1 MPGLEPR
8 PCVLVA
14 AARARWEPDVL
25 AALAGARMVVL
36 RRCVDIVDLLGAAG
50 AGAADAAIV
59 AADLDG
65 LDAES
70 VRALR
75 AADVRVVAVAGT
87 ATERDRMARLGVAA
101 VDASVVVPAVEEALS
116 VAEVPP
122 RSPWAIGDD
131 RPLDDLDPA
140 TDDQAGRIVAVWG
153 AAGAPG
159 RSTVATALAAERAVS
174 GRRVV
179 LCDVDPYAGTLAQS
193 LGILDETSG
202 LLALARALNEGLF
215 DARSLTA
222 SLRSVPPGLDVL
234 TGLPRPERWVEVRAG
249 VVESVA
255 GLAASFADVVLDC
268 GFGLGDPGSSS
279 TPERVT
285 DEAIA
290 CADHVVVVGSAEPTG
305 LSRLA
310 RALVELDESG
320 TASAG
325 VPVTVV
331 VNRMRASLGWRLDDV
346 AGMVADVAPGAALFF
361 WPYERA
367 ALDRASVRGVA
378 LPELGDTPLRD
389 CAREMLE
396 RVFDAALMRDQV
408 PNNR

>member
-1 MPGLEPR
+1 
-8 PCVLVA
+8 VLVA
-14 AARARWEPDVL
+14 GARARWEPEVL

-36 RRCVDIVDLLGAAG
+36 RRCVDIVDLLGAAS
-50 AGAADAAIV
+50 AGAADAAVV

-75 AADVRVVAVAGT
+75 AADVRVVAVPAT
-87 ATERDRMARLGVAA
+87 AADGDRMARLGVTA
-101 VDASVVVPAVEEALS
+101 VDASAVVPALES
-116 VAEVPP
+116 VLTVADTMTWGHSTAPAPV
-122 RSPWAIGDD
+122 DD
-131 RPLDDLDPA
+131 RPAAADEHP
-140 TDDQAGRIVAVWG
+140 GRIVAVWG

-159 RSTVATALAAERAVS
+159 RSTVATALAAERAAA

-179 LCDVDPYAGTLAQS
+179 LCDLDPYAGTLAQS

-215 DARSLTA
+215 DASALTA
-222 SLRSVPPGLDVL
+222 GLRSVPPGVEVL
-234 TGLPRPERWVEVRAG
+234 TGLPRSERWVEVRPG

-255 GLAASFADVVLDC
+255 TLAASRADVVLDC
-268 GFGLGDPGSSS
+268 GFGLGDAAAPS
-279 TPERVT
+279 TRERIT
-285 DEAIA
+285 SEAIE
-290 CADHVVVVGSAEPTG
+290 CADHVVVVGTAEPTG

-310 RALVELDESG
+310 RALVELGETGSR
-320 TASAG
+320 SAK

-346 AGMVADVAPGAALFF
+346 AGMVADVAPGAGLFF

-367 ALDRASVRGVA
+367 ALDRASVRGVT
-378 LPELGDTPLRD
+378 LPELGETPLRD

-396 RVFDAALMRDQV
+396 RVFDAVPAQV
-408 PNNR
+408 PKSR